1 MDHKARTDDKGQ
13 APVYS
18 DSTLPPPASKPTD
31 PPTGPPAPDYNT
43 PRILHIY
50 RDGLTHRH
58 MTITDMDK
66 SHPLYQMDQNSGSAF
81 SSKPHMTIS
90 QPSSRPGGGGGGNTP
105 AVVGTATFH
114 TWSRTIDLEL
124 HGRPVPFE
132 SEGFFTRA
140 YAYAS
145 PAFGER
151 LRWEC
156 DGVWGADLVL
166 VNARKEWIAR
176 FDASLFSMTKTG
188 KIHVVHGGIT
198 GAALDEIVV
207 SGCAMMQHERRRR
220 SSSGGAADAAGAAAG
235 GGGGG

>member
-1 MDHKARTDDKGQ
+1 MDSTPHHTEKLQ
-13 APVYS
+13 APPYPGPPLPS
-18 DSTLPPPASKPTD
+18 PGPSTNTPFPPASSKPA
-31 PPTGPPAPDYNT
+31 PPPSGPPAPDYNT

-66 SHPLYQMDQNSGSAF
+66 SHPLYQMDQNSGSVF

-90 QPSSRPGGGGGGNTP
+90 QPAPSDP
-105 AVVGTATFH
+105 ASKTIIGTATFH
-114 TWSRTIDLEL
+114 SWSRTIDLEF
-124 HGRPVPFE
+124 HGRPVSFE
-132 SEGFFTRA
+132 SEGIFTRS
-140 YAYAS
+140 YAYSS

-166 VNARKEWIAR
+166 VNGRREWIAR
-176 FDASLFSMTKTG
+176 FDASLFSMSKTG
-188 KIHVVHGGIT
+188 KIHVVNGGIN

-207 SGCAMMQHERRRR
+207 SGCAMVQHERRRR
-220 SSSGGAADAAGAAAG
+220 ASSG
-235 GGGGG
+235 GGGGA